1 MCFSFKS
8 RGSLRGL
15 QPIIEPGWASLS
27 KPLNRKMSPQEKQ
40 SNLTHS
46 GNIIIY
52 SGNAWQVIMPPPPWR
67 GQLNAHRWEGGFLIV
82 WHNFPSVQL
91 LQVKGIWWSL
101 SLTSLA
107 SVQYFCFLKLI
118 LSFLGRPPPP
128 PSSPS
133 GVDSVNHAWQELRS
147 GVPLSLWGGGE
158 AEVTCSLNK
167 SLLTWRSNC
176 GTCSYISLQSAGRTS
191 CIHLWHLGPQ
201 HSLSERIMQTLA
213 IIFQRMAHFNC
224 KKKKKK
230 KKK

>member
-107 SVQYFCFLKLI
+107 SMQYFCFLKLI
-118 LSFLGRPPPP
+118 LSFLVSPPPHP
-128 PSSPS
+128 APRVWTQLTMLDRSSDQVSPS
-133 GVDSVNHAWQELRS
+133 
-147 GVPLSLWGGGE
+147 PCGGE
-158 AEVTCSLNK
+158 AKLRWPEQEPPDMEVK
-167 SLLTWRSNC
+167 
-176 GTCSYISLQSAGRTS
+176 
-191 CIHLWHLGPQ
+191 LWHMLLHQPPVCREDIV
-201 HSLSERIMQTLA
+201 HPSLTPGATAQPV
-213 IIFQRMAHFNC
+213 
-224 KKKKKK
+224 
-230 KKK
+230 

>member
-118 LSFLGRPPPP
+118 LSFLVSPPHPAP
-128 PSSPS
+128 RVWTQLTMLDRSSDQVSPS
-133 GVDSVNHAWQELRS
+133 PCGEEAKLRWPVAWTRASWHGGQTVAHAPTS
-147 GVPLSLWGGGE
+147 AS
-158 AEVTCSLNK
+158 
-167 SLLTWRSNC
+167 
-176 GTCSYISLQSAGRTS
+176 SLQGGHRASISDTWG
-191 CIHLWHLGPQ
+191 
-201 HSLSERIMQTLA
+201 HSTACLKGL
-213 IIFQRMAHFNC
+213 C
-224 KKKKKK
+224 KL
-230 KKK
+230 